1 MINYKFIGSNFKYL
15 WIVIYYNRSMY
26 EKKIILV
33 LQDNCINLIVS
44 FLMTFLGEVLNQDFW
59 INLLLKPLL
68 FKVPKMEMPL
78 VQDVMA
84 KFLRLKKWF
93 RWEMCITNDVSPVK
107 NVNGLWTNLLL
118 AMLQMVRTKTISLIY
133 FFRPRLNVIF
143 FNVAISNCY
152 LVLKI
157 RNANSHCEFVCQKT
171 GVKCQFNVIR
181 FQNNHFGL
189 GDALAHS
196 DV

>member
-33 LQDNCINLIVS
+33 SQDNCINLIVF

-78 VQDVMA
+78 VQDVMV

-93 RWEMCITNDVSPVK
+93 PCEMCITNDVSPVK

-118 AMLQMVRTKTISLIY
+118 AMLQMVRTKTISFY
-133 FFRPRLNVIF
+133 TFQPT
-143 FNVAISNCY
+143 FNM
-152 LVLKI
+152 
-157 RNANSHCEFVCQKT
+157 
-171 GVKCQFNVIR
+171 
-181 FQNNHFGL
+181 
-189 GDALAHS
+189 
-196 DV
+196 

>member
-33 LQDNCINLIVS
+33 LQDNCINLIIS
-44 FLMTFLGEVLNQDFW
+44 FLMNFLGEALNQDFW

-93 RWEMCITNDVSPVK
+93 QWEMCITNDVSPVK

-118 AMLQMVRTKTISLIY
+118 AMLQMVRTKTISFY
-133 FFRPRLNVIF
+133 TFQPT
-143 FNVAISNCY
+143 FNM
-152 LVLKI
+152 
-157 RNANSHCEFVCQKT
+157 
-171 GVKCQFNVIR
+171 
-181 FQNNHFGL
+181 
-189 GDALAHS
+189 
-196 DV
+196 